1 MAFIKYILIRS
12 VIPLSNDKR
21 QCYDGA
27 KNMCGSRTGV
37 LSQILRENSKAF
49 FVNCFGQAMNLAV
62 SDICFLKDVLETIYE
77 ISNLIKIYPKRNQM
91 LNRIRLFP
99 IQDFA
104 FFARQGRP

>member
-1 MAFIKYILIRS
+1 MTRHNAMMVPKIC
-12 VIPLSNDKR
+12 VEVEPE
-21 QCYDGA
+21 C
-27 KNMCGSRTGV
+27 
-37 LSQILRENSKAF
+37 QILRENSKSF